1 MRKTRNQAYA
11 KIRPCPA
18 DAGVLTSQAALQRA
32 SPRAISRRDVWD
44 LSRECA
50 ASCAASRRHSIR
62 GTRIHRC
69 RYPGGAL
76 RKTHVGR
83 ACRADGCAHRGPSYP
98 GMARGG
104 SSGNAG
110 RRAGL
115 PAGHARSRS
124 NHEKGA
130 LPADC
135 SVLETTGGIGYQRQ
149 QLGEFLR
156 GLPAQ
161 QGIIGYHANGVP
173 LYKEIGGF
181 CVGQPVWIAY
191 RARSDLA
198 PVSGEIDELFIG
210 PVGPTAC
217 VRIKDPSRGP
227 REHPEWVD
235 LRDLKAR

>member
-1 MRKTRNQAYA
+1 MYGTYRANVQRHAQPHVVILSAEHGFIAADTLVAPYERRMSAERAEQMVARIGDHLTQVWPEEARQVMLAGGRDYRRVMRVAVQTMK
-11 KIRPCPA
+11 
-18 DAGVLTSQAALQRA
+18 
-32 SPRAISRRDVWD
+32 
-44 LSRECA
+44 
-50 ASCAASRRHSIR
+50 
-62 GTRIHRC
+62 
-69 RYPGGAL
+69 
-76 RKTHVGR
+76 
-83 ACRADGCAHRGPSYP
+83 
-98 GMARGG
+98 
-104 SSGNAG
+104 
-110 RRAGL
+110 
-115 PAGHARSRS
+115 
-124 NHEKGA
+124 EKGA